1 METHLNRSF
10 AWLAVVV
17 CWIATK
23 VSSFHTPVAFRR
35 LYTSRLY
42 EKHEQF
48 PLQLVLIDHYD
59 SYTYNLYHILAELC
73 VVPPLVLSKDFTGPL
88 PECDGLI
95 LSPGPGSPQH
105 ATDMGRTLQIIEDSS
120 DLPILGVCLGHQA
133 LGHVY
138 GASVQRAP
146 CGPVHGQVREVMH
159 QQVDALW
166 NGISSPLSVVRYH
179 SLVVNNLQ
187 NSPLI
192 ETAWCEE
199 EDGTRVLMGL
209 SHPIHP
215 HYGVQF
221 HPESIGTEQGKELLR
236 NFCLICMERRTTGWK
251 PPLQTI
257 PPKTAPRIA
266 KNEQTQ
272 YQVWIHKVEESR
284 GAASYSVFEELYG
297 NAPHA
302 VWLDSSSSDV
312 PPQTNLSR
320 ISIMAANDGPL
331 SQRIEYYGQ
340 EHQDDG
346 GLFVTDVNGVTN
358 EHKTDVLSY
367 LDSRSV
373 GIESVQQLSSEFERT
388 LIDEN
393 DLPFDYRGGFL
404 GYLGYE
410 VRHDTRRFLEGE
422 EGRVHA
428 PMERSQSRSNV
439 PTAAFLFC
447 DQSIVYDHWKK
458 EYYLIGVTMQGSD
471 PSGLLDWMKSTSKR
485 LRCIGDLGSKT
496 TPAPEQTSASS
507 TSYSPSFRFLPNR
520 SRETYE
526 MNIAQCHEEIR
537 NGETYELCLTN
548 QLEVQ
553 ASDGKPLNL
562 YHILRKR
569 NPAPFSAFVRFES
582 PKGAN
587 FSICCSSPER
597 FVSVKRT
604 HESTE
609 LVVEAKPIKG
619 TASRPRPPEGRELS
633 DAERLEDTR
642 RAQELE
648 GSIKNRAENLMIV
661 DLLRNDLSRVC
672 MIGSVHVPKLMSIES
687 YATVHQMVS
696 TIRGRLDPLLSNS
709 VDVLK
714 ACFPG
719 GSMTG
724 APKLRT
730 MDILH
735 EMEEGVCRGPYSG
748 CLGYLSLNGCMDMN
762 IVIRSAVAVPS
773 QRQHGWDVSIGAG
786 GAITALSE
794 SNDEYEEMLLK
805 ASAIMEAVQEWEK
818 EAKLCSNT
826 EEYSFDRTSAEQKF
840 R

>member
-1 METHLNRSF
+1 METSFNRSL
-10 AWLAVVV
+10 AWLTVAW
-17 CWIATK
+17 WIATE

-35 LYTSRLY
+35 GSTSRLY
-42 EKHEQF
+42 EQSEKF
-48 PLQLVLIDHYD
+48 PLQLVLLDHYD

-73 VVPPLVLSKDFTGPL
+73 VFPPLVLSKDFTGPL
-88 PECDGLI
+88 PDCDGLI
-95 LSPGPGSPQH
+95 LSPGPGRPQH
-105 ATDMGRTLQIIEDSS
+105 ASDMGRTLQIIADSS

-146 CGPVHGQVREVMH
+146 CGPVHGQVREVRH
-159 QQVDALW
+159 QQADALW
-166 NGISSPLSVVRYH
+166 KGISSPLSVVRYH
-179 SLVVNNLQ
+179 SLVVENLQ
-187 NSPLI
+187 DSPLI
-192 ETAWCEE
+192 ATAWCEE
-199 EDGTRVLMGL
+199 ADGTRVLMGL
-209 SHPIHP
+209 SHPTNP

-236 NFCLICMERRTTGWK
+236 NFCLICIEKRTRVWK

-257 PPKTAPRIA
+257 QPNTTPRIS
-266 KNEQTQ
+266 KNEPMQ
-272 YQVWIHKVEESR
+272 YQVWIHKITDSLGVPSN
-284 GAASYSVFEELYG
+284 VFEELYG
-297 NAPHA
+297 NATHA
-302 VWLDSSSSDV
+302 LWLDSSSSDM
-312 PPQTNLSR
+312 PPQTKLSR

-331 SQRIEYYGQ
+331 SQRIEYYGE
-340 EHQDDG
+340 EHQEG
-346 GLFVTDVNGVTN
+346 GLFVTDINGETN
-358 EHKTDVLSY
+358 DHNMDILSY
-367 LDSRSV
+367 LEGRSV

-388 LIDEN
+388 PIDET

-410 VRHDTRRFLEGE
+410 VRHDTRRFLEQAE
-422 EGRVHA
+422 QGRVHM
-428 PMERSQSRSNV
+428 PMERSQSSSYV

-447 DQSIVYDHWKK
+447 DQSIVYDHWKQ
-458 EYYLIGVTMQGSD
+458 EYLIGVTMKGMD
-471 PSGLLDWMKSTSKR
+471 PSGLIDWMKGTARR
-485 LRCIGDLGSKT
+485 LRGIGEFGSKT
-496 TPAPEQTSASS
+496 TLSPQQTSASS
-507 TSYSPSFRFLPNR
+507 ADSSPSFSFLPNR
-520 SRETYE
+520 SRRAYE
-526 MNIAQCHEEIR
+526 KNIAQCHEEIR

-553 ASDGKPLNL
+553 VSDGKPLNL

-569 NPAPFSAFVRFES
+569 NPAPFAAFVRFDS
-582 PKGAN
+582 QNGAN

-604 HESTE
+604 PDSTE

-619 TASRPRPPEGRELS
+619 TAPRPRIPEGREAT

-648 GSIKNRAENLMIV
+648 ESIKNRAENLMIV

-672 MIGSVHVPKLMSIES
+672 EIGSVQVPKLMSIES

-696 TIRGRLDPLLSNS
+696 TIRGRLDPLRSNS

-735 EMEEGVCRGPYSG
+735 EMEEGVYRGPYSG

-762 IVIRSAVAVPS
+762 IVIRSAVVVPS
-773 QRQHGWDVSIGAG
+773 QRQRGWDISIGAG

-826 EEYSFDRTSAEQKF
+826 TQDYSLDRITAEIIV